1 MNVSIAKL
9 GYTPSMS
16 ARGISG
22 GRTFVIGVIFPDM
35 RNPFF
40 ADILAG
46 ISSAL
51 ERTTYQMVQGIVQHS
66 SEAALVQSMTSM
78 QLDGLIIVGSV
89 STSQALSALAAR
101 IPLVLIGHHLPEVS
115 AFDTVNNDDAESG
128 RLAVRHFVENGYRK
142 IAMLS
147 LDSTNGTVIQRR
159 EEGYIE
165 AMKAADLGKNIEI
178 VRTPQNLREIQGA
191 AQPLFI
197 RLRTKGR
204 NILLDRLCGARGP
217 QRCRHKRPCRPTRG
231 GVIGHDNTMYC
242 AFDQNSLTSIDQ
254 SGEQLGLQATRL
266 LVERIEGRQK
276 AEHFLVHPDWWRAAV
291 LHRRR
296 RCDQAICCTRQAKI
310 ANIEKTVHP
319 RHRAN
324 APDDQSSSLSSSSS
338 SQRSSSSSSQSSSP
352 LCQAGLP
359 WRHQNGRSSS
369 ATRILR
375 ASGSGT
381 MACTASIPSPKL
393 TLGVTSNM
401 AKPMPIDLKMVFM
414 I

>member
-1 MNVSIAKL
+1 MAKAPREKNVTIHDVAKDAGVSFSAVSKVMRNAYGVSDALREKVNVSIAKL

-22 GRTFVIGVIFPDM
+22 GRTFVIGVVFPDM

-46 ISSAL
+46 VSSAL

-147 LDSTNGTVIQRR
+147 LDSPNGTVIQRR

-191 AQPLFI
+191 AQ
-197 RLRTKGR
+197 RL
-204 NILLDRLCGARGP
+204 LSGP
-217 QRCRHKRPCRPTRG
+217 NRKDAIFCWTDYVALETLSVAGIGGLAVPG
-231 GVIGHDNTMYC
+231 DVGVIGHDNTMYC

-276 AEHFLVHPDWWRAAV
+276 AEHFLVHPRLVA
-291 LHRRR
+291 R
-296 RCDQAICCTRQAKI
+296 
-310 ANIEKTVHP
+310 
-319 RHRAN
+319 
-324 APDDQSSSLSSSSS
+324 
-338 SQRSSSSSSQSSSP
+338 RSSALSQK
-352 LCQAGLP
+352 A
-359 WRHQNGRSSS
+359 
-369 ATRILR
+369 
-375 ASGSGT
+375 
-381 MACTASIPSPKL
+381 
-393 TLGVTSNM
+393 
-401 AKPMPIDLKMVFM
+401 
-414 I
+414 